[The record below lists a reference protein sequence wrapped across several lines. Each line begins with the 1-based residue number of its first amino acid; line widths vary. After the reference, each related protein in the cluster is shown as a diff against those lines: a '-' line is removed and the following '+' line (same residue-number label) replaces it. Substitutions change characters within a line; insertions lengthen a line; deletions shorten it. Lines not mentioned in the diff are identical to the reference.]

1 MENLKKTIHSY
12 SKQELYDELHERT
25 SKVIKSVTPKYDIT
39 WWVKWASSIVI
50 ICAIILRSLGL
61 YHEVDVL
68 LSFIGCLGWL
78 FVAIRW
84 QDRSLIILNTIAATV
99 LLLGMVKEMII

>member
-1 MENLKKTIHSY
+1 MENSKRNIHSY

-50 ICAIILRSLGL
+50 IVAIILRSLGT

-68 LSFIGCLGWL
+68 LSFIGCIGWL

-99 LLLGMVKEMII
+99 LLLGIIRELI

>member
-1 MENLKKTIHSY
+1 MANSKRNIHSY

-39 WWVKWASSIVI
+39 WLVKCISSIVI
-50 ICAIILRSLGL
+50 ICAIILRSLGM
-61 YHEVDVL
+61 YHEIDVL
-68 LSFIGCLGWL
+68 LSFAGCVGWL

-99 LLLGMVKEMII
+99 LLLGIIRELL

>member
-1 MENLKKTIHSY
+1 MENSKKTIHNY

-84 QDRSLIILNTIAATV
+84 QDRSLIILNTIAVTV
-99 LLLGMVKEMII
+99 LLLGMIKERII